1 MYNITA
7 LCSNWAWVDRAVQLR
22 AELAFKEGTSGS
34 LQTQVL
40 IPFLIVPTSQDF
52 KQDLGTNRKKNTQE
66 RIVSL
71 YFSNGRKY
79 RKSELVFYSSQ
90 GFCKPL
96 NPCVK
101 SVLLKIPGLN
111 SGSCMAPAQ
120 KTLFMSS
127 PTEAEGRDYRHIIEG
142 ISESHVP
149 DFRRGTWLNSITDPS
164 SPAEEVS
171 VTMSLWGPVHWL
183 RVRVVSGLP
192 EATELGSQM
201 PLLL

>member
-1 MYNITA
+1 MDKAI
-7 LCSNWAWVDRAVQLR
+7 QLR

-40 IPFLIVPTSQDF
+40 IPYLIVPTSQDF

-101 SVLLKIPGLN
+101 FILLKIPGLN
-111 SGSCMAPAQ
+111 SGSCMDPAQ

-127 PTEAEGRDYRHIIEG
+127 PIEAEGRDYPHIVEG
-142 ISESHVP
+142 ISESHVQ
-149 DFRRGTWLNSITDPS
+149 DFMRGTWQNSITDPS
-164 SPAEEVS
+164 SPAEEVGFT
-171 VTMSLWGPVHWL
+171 VALWGPFRWL

-192 EATELGSQM
+192 EATELRSQM
-201 PLLL
+201 PL